1 MKIALLGYGKMG
13 KAIEKIAIERGHQIV
28 LKTNSSTLFS
38 PDDLYETDVAIE
50 FSTPKNAVYN
60 IMTCFEA
67 NTPVVVGT
75 TGWYKDFKMISE
87 RCINEERTLLHAT
100 NFSVG
105 VNLFFE
111 INKRLA
117 ELMNPYSQYSA
128 SIEEIHHTEKLDAP
142 SGTAITL
149 AEDTVSNLDLIKGW
163 KNNTTIKDNE
173 VLITSKRL
181 PNVPGTHTVK
191 YESKID
197 TIEITHT
204 AKSREGFALGAVLAA
219 EFTLKRKGLLT
230 MKDVLFCF
238 E

>member
-13 KAIEKIAIERGHQIV
+13 KAIETIAIERGHQVV

-38 PDDLYETDVAIE
+38 PDDLEDTDVAIE

-67 NTPVVVGT
+67 NVPVVVGT

-87 RCINEERTLLHAT
+87 RCINEKRTLLYAT

-117 ELMNPYSQYSA
+117 ELMNPYPQYA
-128 SIEEIHHTEKLDAP
+128 SEIEEIHHTEKLDAP

-149 AEDTVSNLDLIKGW
+149 AEQVIENLELKKGW
-163 KNNTTIKDNE
+163 KNDSEVKDSE
-173 VLITSKRL
+173 LLINSKREE
-181 PNVPGTHTVK
+181 NVPGTHIVK
-191 YESKID
+191 YESNID
-197 TIEITHT
+197 TIEIKHT
-204 AKSREGFALGAVLAA
+204 AKNREGFALGAVLAA
-219 EFTLKRKGLLT
+219 EFTLKRDGLLT

>member
-28 LKTNSSTLFS
+28 LKTNSTSLFS
-38 PDDLYETDVAIE
+38 PEDLNGTDVAIE
-50 FSTPKNAVYN
+50 FSTPKNALYN

-75 TGWYKDFKMISE
+75 TGWYKDFTMISE
-87 RCINEERTLLHAT
+87 RCLKEEQTLLYAT

-117 ELMNPYSQYSA
+117 KLMNPYPQYDVD
-128 SIEEIHHTEKLDAP
+128 IEEIHHKQKLDAP
-142 SGTAITL
+142 SGTAISL
-149 AEDTVSNLDLIKGW
+149 AEQVIDELELKKGW
-163 KNNTTIKDNE
+163 KNDQEINDSEIH
-173 VLITSKRL
+173 IASKREE
-181 PNVPGTHTVK
+181 NVPGTHLVK
-191 YESKID
+191 YESSID
-197 TIEITHT
+197 ILEIKHT
-204 AKSREGFALGAVLAA
+204 AKNREGFALGAVLAA

-230 MKDVLFCF
+230 MKDVLFCY

>member
-38 PDDLYETDVAIE
+38 PADLHETDVAIE

-67 NTPVVVGT
+67 NVPVVVGT

-117 ELMNPYSQYSA
+117 ELMNPYPQYNVSL
-128 SIEEIHHTEKLDAP
+128 EEIHHTEKLDAP

-149 AEDTVSNLDLIKGW
+149 VEDVVNTLDFKKTW
-163 KNNTTIKDNE
+163 KNDKEVKEDE
-173 VLITSKRL
+173 VLITCKRL

-191 YESKID
+191 YDSKID
-197 TIEITHT
+197 SIEITHT
-204 AKSREGFALGAVLAA
+204 AKCREGFALGAVLGA

>member
-1 MKIALLGYGKMG
+1 MRIALLGYGKMG
-13 KAIEKIAIERGHQIV
+13 KAIEKIAVERGHQIV

-38 PDDLYETDVAIE
+38 PADLQDTDVAIE

-67 NTPVVVGT
+67 DTPVVVGT

-87 RCINEERTLLHAT
+87 RCINEKHTLLYTT

-117 ELMNPYSQYSA
+117 TLMNPYPQYA
-128 SIEEIHHTEKLDAP
+128 VEIEEIHHTQKLDAP

-149 AEDTVSNLDLIKGW
+149 AEQTIEKLELKKSW
-163 KNNTTIKDNE
+163 KNDSTVKDSE
-173 VLITSKRL
+173 LLINSIRAE
-181 PNVPGTHTVK
+181 NVPGTHVIK
-191 YESKID
+191 YESDID
-197 TIEITHT
+197 TIELKHT

>member
-1 MKIALLGYGKMG
+1 MG

-38 PDDLYETDVAIE
+38 PEDLKDTDVAIE

-67 NTPVVVGT
+67 NVPVVVGT

-87 RCINEERTLLHAT
+87 RCIKENKTMLYAT

-117 ELMNPYSQYSA
+117 ELMNPYPQYNVD
-128 SIEEIHHTEKLDAP
+128 IEEIHHTQKLDAP

-149 AEDTVSNLDLIKGW
+149 AEQVVEKLDLKKGW
-163 KNNTTIKDNE
+163 KNNQVVTESEI
-173 VLITSKRL
+173 LITSKREE
-181 PNVPGTHTVK
+181 NIPGTHVVK
-191 YESKID
+191 YESSID
-197 TIEITHT
+197 SIEIKHT
-204 AKSREGFALGAVLAA
+204 AKNREGFALGAVLAA

-230 MKDVLFCF
+230 MKDVLFCY
-238 E
+238 ETV